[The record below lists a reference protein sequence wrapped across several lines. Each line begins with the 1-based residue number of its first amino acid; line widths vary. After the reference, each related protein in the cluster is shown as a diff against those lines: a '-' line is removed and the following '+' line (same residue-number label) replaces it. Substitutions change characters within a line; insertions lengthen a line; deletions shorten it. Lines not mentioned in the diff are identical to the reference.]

1 MLNGRRHLISKSKS
15 LVEDRQQSVRN
26 EEEISKLLPCEGWRR
41 VSFTQFLERVEKA
54 NAYTIFPQ
62 KKIKNEV
69 EIIVLFPHAASS
81 KNVTA
86 GVRTTNKK
94 HYDMIYHGNLCD
106 FSDYR
111 KCHPSIR
118 I

>member
-86 GVRTTNKK
+86 GMRTTKK
-94 HYDMIYHGNLCD
+94 HYMIYHGNLCD
-106 FSDYR
+106 FSNYR

>member
-1 MLNGRRHLISKSKS
+1 MISKSKS

-54 NAYTIFPQ
+54 NAYYLPT
-62 KKIKNEV
+62 KENKKNEV
-69 EIIVLFPHAASS
+69 EIVLFPHAAAS
-81 KNVTA
+81 KNVTV
-86 GVRTTNKK
+86 GMRTTNKK

-106 FSDYR
+106 FSNYR